1 MEGSSANFVSF
12 LPIILIFAL
21 MYFLIIRPQNKKAK
35 EHQAMVKALGKGD
48 RVVMNGGIIGTVSK
62 IISDTELEIDL
73 EGSAKARALRS
84 MVASVLTGS
93 TAVSAPSS
101 SGAKTTVASKKP
113 APKART
119 TPAKPAKKAPAKKKK

>member
-12 LPIILIFAL
+12 LPIVLIFVL

-35 EHQAMVKALGKGD
+35 EHQVMVKALGKGD

-62 IISDTELEIDL
+62 VISDTELELDL
-73 EGSAKARALRS
+73 EGSAKVRVLRS
-84 MVASVLTGS
+84 MVASVLTAPTSVS
-93 TAVSAPSS
+93 TSSAP
-101 SGAKTTVASKKP
+101 VARPAVKKP

-119 TPAKPAKKAPAKKKK
+119 TPKKPVKKTPAKKK

>member
-12 LPIILIFAL
+12 LPIVLIFVL

-35 EHQAMVKALGKGD
+35 EHQAMVQALGKGE

-62 IISDTELEIDL
+62 VVSDTELELDL
-73 EGSAKARALRS
+73 EGGAKVRVVRS
-84 MVASVLTGS
+84 MVASILK
-93 TAVSAPSS
+93 SAPAATASS
-101 SGAKTTVASKKP
+101 AAKPALKKA

-119 TPAKPAKKAPAKKKK
+119 TAKKPAKKKAPTKKK

>member
-12 LPIILIFAL
+12 LPIVLIFAL

-35 EHQAMVKALGKGD
+35 EHQAMVKALDKGD

-101 SGAKTTVASKKP
+101 SGTKTTVTSKKP